1 MTLFAIKNY
10 IGPEWHHLNIHNS
23 KVTWDEH
30 SQITSDMWW
39 TFTPPKWHNLNWTF
53 TPYTCQKH
61 LTSHVTQCHDYFQ
74 YLSIYIVLFL
84 YCILYFIKFY
94 TNVSLFLT
102 KKMSKEIY
110 WFILFSA
117 IPDRSVKQVIWNLI
131 NMFSRYVSKTLLLSI
146 NFNYQN
152 HKEIALI
159 GTVGQHV
166 AQAVSATKMAADS
179 QTQDSSH
186 IWA

>member
-1 MTLFAIKNY
+1 
-10 IGPEWHHLNIHNS
+10 
-23 KVTWDEH
+23 
-30 SQITSDMWW
+30 
-39 TFTPPKWHNLNWTF
+39 
-53 TPYTCQKH
+53 
-61 LTSHVTQCHDYFQ
+61 
-74 YLSIYIVLFL
+74 
-84 YCILYFIKFY
+84 
-94 TNVSLFLT
+94 
-102 KKMSKEIY
+102 MSKEIY

-117 IPDRSVKQVIWNLI
+117 IPDRSVKQVMWNLI

-146 NFNYQN
+146 NFKYHN

-179 QTQDSSH
+179 QTQDYSH

>member
-1 MTLFAIKNY
+1 MTPL
-10 IGPEWHHLNIHNS
+10 
-23 KVTWDEH
+23 EH
-30 SQITSDMWW
+30 SQLKGDMRW
-39 TFTPPKWHNLNWTF
+39 TFTDHQWHVVNIHAS
-53 TPYTCQKH
+53 Q
-61 LTSHVTQCHDYFQ
+61 VTQFELNFHTLHLSKTFDITCHPV
-74 YLSIYIVLFL
+74 SWLFTILIHLHCIIL
-84 YCILYFIKFY
+84 YCILYFIMFY

-117 IPDRSVKQVIWNLI
+117 IPDRSVKQVMWNLI

-146 NFNYQN
+146 NFKYHN

-186 IWA
+186 ILA